1 MAPNVLGN
9 TLLLAEACIEPED
22 RNKNGPSVGTL
33 YKSKAILNVATSKPA
48 RLDELKVRCIVVQRE
63 KRSFRWIQYAS
74 TAGTDSRI
82 CFCFWFSLQHNDTTK
97 KVQESRPKRQ
107 YNNVY
112 VWRNIIAFIYLH
124 LGFLYGSYLLLTSA
138 KWSTFLFGK

>member
-1 MAPNVLGN
+1 MAPNVLAN
-9 TLLLAEACIEPED
+9 TLLLAETCIEPED

-33 YKSKAILNVATSKPA
+33 YKSKAILNVPTTKPA
-48 RLDELKVRCIVVQRE
+48 RLDELK
-63 KRSFRWIQYAS
+63 
-74 TAGTDSRI
+74 
-82 CFCFWFSLQHNDTTK
+82 HNDTTK
-97 KVQESRPKRQ
+97 VVQKSSPKRQ

-124 LGFLYGSYLLLTSA
+124 LGFLYGTYLLVTSA